1 MRISVSLVEI
11 SLAGVNSSL
20 EGHELPR
27 YRLSLLQLVPLI
39 KRLEHA
45 QIVLDTLQSA
55 REE

>member
-1 MRISVSLVEI
+1 MRISVGLVEI
-11 SLAGVNSSL
+11 SLAVVNSGL
-20 EGHELPR
+20 EGYELPR

-39 KRLEHA
+39 ERLEHA